1 MRRLRRLRCQI
12 AVLWKFF
19 AVESTSNALN
29 NIPQASELFYK
40 IALPMEGH
48 VIIDDLFILSD
59 PFRLVDVAGVVIL
72 LPSPQ
77 VTPNT
82 TDGKI
87 GPSLHQE
94 RSSFCLVSPHLI
106 SPHHTSPHLTSPHLT
121 SPHLTAH
128 HHEASRHPL
137 NYIPDSPRSAYEK
150 SLLPRAN
157 ITSYAPHNTRH
168 RDASHPTVMLYE
180 FRALYTLISATRE
193 AGLLRGVVEEEKEEE
208 EHCGRRVTTP
218 KGWIEALPSRIDT
231 YRVLVLF

>member
-48 VIIDDLFILSD
+48 
-59 PFRLVDVAGVVIL
+59 RLVDVAGVVIL

-106 SPHHTSPHLTSPHLT
+106 SPHHTSPHLTSPHLI
-121 SPHLTAH
+121 SPHLT
-128 HHEASRHPL
+128 
-137 NYIPDSPRSAYEK
+137 SPRTTTKLPDTLSTIFPTRRGQLMRNPSCRVLTLRFSSRSPEQ
-150 SLLPRAN
+150 LPRAV
-157 ITSYAPHNTRH
+157 Y
-168 RDASHPTVMLYE
+168 
-180 FRALYTLISATRE
+180 
-193 AGLLRGVVEEEKEEE
+193 
-208 EHCGRRVTTP
+208 
-218 KGWIEALPSRIDT
+218 
-231 YRVLVLF
+231 

>member
-48 VIIDDLFILSD
+48 
-59 PFRLVDVAGVVIL
+59 RLVDVAGVVIL

-157 ITSYAPHNTRH
+157 ITVQFSFA
-168 RDASHPTVMLYE
+168 
-180 FRALYTLISATRE
+180 RA
-193 AGLLRGVVEEEKEEE
+193 
-208 EHCGRRVTTP
+208 TP
-218 KGWIEALPSRIDT
+218 
-231 YRVLVLF
+231 